1 MQANDYDDFA
11 QLLDDVYDLIG
22 AGANK
27 VITGGAKSMFFAAL
41 APYSLATVRAA
52 LGAHC
57 VDKVRGRF
65 TPKPADIIEQIEA
78 SALNDGRPGAEEAWA
93 IALRSQDEADTVVW
107 TAECAEA
114 YSLAKPV
121 MALGD
126 EVGARMAFKEAY
138 VRLVA
143 AARAARRPA
152 TWTASIGWD
161 GGRRDQALERAVVA
175 GLLPMPTVQPLLSG
189 PDGNEP
195 ASDKAREQ
203 LAAIKKMIAD
213 GLVAREARLEAEHE
227 QRVAA
232 DAAERA
238 EMNRKVEA
246 YARRT
251 GVPLS
256 GIRPAAP
263 GAALRP
269 APPMG

>member
-1 MQANDYDDFA
+1 MQSNDYDDFA
-11 QLLDDVYDLIG
+11 QLLDDAYDLIG
-22 AGANK
+22 VGANK

-52 LGAHC
+52 LSAHC

-93 IALRSQDEADTVVW
+93 IALRGQDEADTVVW

-114 YSLAKPV
+114 YAQASSV

-143 AARAARRPA
+143 AARANRLPA
-152 TWTASIGWD
+152 VWSASIGWD
-161 GGRRDQALERAVVA
+161 GARRDQALNRAAVA
-175 GLLPMPTVQPLLSG
+175 GLLPAPAMQVLIAGPAVDAQLSYT
-189 PDGNEP
+189 
-195 ASDKAREQ
+195 AREQ
-203 LAAIKKMIAD
+203 LATIKKMLTD
-213 GLVAREARLEAEHE
+213 GQAAREARVEAEYQQRLRAEAAEHAE
-227 QRVAA
+227 RNGRVA
-232 DAAERA
+232 D
-238 EMNRKVEA
+238 

-251 GVPLS
+251 GIPLAKVPRGGEKVANDSAQRL
-256 GIRPAAP
+256 
-263 GAALRP
+263 
-269 APPMG
+269 